1 MSVSVIHNFNRSGAT
16 SAAIGALARM
26 MAARDGATHQHA
38 QRVQHYAVALAEEI
52 GIRDDRT
59 LQAIEVG
66 ALLHDIGKLGVPDS
80 LLAKPGPLTPAEYE
94 RVKQHSAIGAD
105 LLSTI
110 SFPGPL
116 SLVVR
121 HHHENWDGSGYP
133 DGLRGENIPIGA
145 RVLAVVDCYD
155 ALTSDRRIPV
165 RKRSCPAHVDS
176 NRRFIYTDIHAS
188 GGEPDRVDRV
198 KILVPMK
205 RGGTVEEVAS
215 AILWL
220 LSDEASYTTGTVVQR
235 DDVIAGFQRGCCC

>member
-1 MSVSVIHNFNRSGAT
+1 MSASVIHNFNRSGST

-38 QRVQHYAVALAEEI
+38 QRVQHFAVALAAEI
-52 GIRDDRT
+52 GIRDDRM

-110 SFPGPL
+110 NFPGPL

-155 ALTSDRRIPV
+155 ALTSDRPYRAALPHCSAASMLDE
-165 RKRSCPAHVDS
+165 RSGSMYDPQIATAFLSIVQRLLS
-176 NRRFIYTDIHAS
+176 NRVSVPKRPS
-188 GGEPDRVDRV
+188 PPRERVQWPLNGGAV
-198 KILVPMK
+198 
-205 RGGTVEEVAS
+205 
-215 AILWL
+215 
-220 LSDEASYTTGTVVQR
+220 
-235 DDVIAGFQRGCCC
+235 